1 MQDQKKDTV
10 TGGEKR
16 NLDICALLQQTQY
29 SSRLSFASLEL
40 GK

>member
-1 MQDQKKDTV
+1 MQYQKKDTV
-10 TGGEKR
+10 KGEKR
-16 NLDICALLQQTQY
+16 NLDICALLQQTQC